1 MHCSTLECE
10 LFTCYFPF
18 LHLWWF
24 KWAQQAHLAMD
35 SLCMWMFL
43 QIQTAPSVEPQI
55 AYITHWS
62 APVGAVHCSH
72 KETFVLIL
80 CILFPAPLLLNAT
93 GPCIFLIMTGHR
105 GQGPVY
111 TATHL
116 HQHSLQ
122 VSLCCVI
129 TTGLLGQGPVYTAT
143 HLHQHYLQV
152 SLCHH
157 NRSRWP
163 GTSLHCHP
171 LTGLNV
177 LCDHNRSEAR
187 DQFTL
192 PPTLLTGPI
201 HVITGS
207 VNWK

>member
-10 LFTCYFPF
+10 LFTWLLLPCSPPVMVEVGACT
-18 LHLWWF
+18 LE
-24 KWAQQAHLAMD
+24 HLAMD
-35 SLCMWMFL
+35 SLSMRMFL
-43 QIQTAPSVEPQI
+43 QIQIAPSVEPQI
-55 AYITHWS
+55 AFITHWLVPLGAVHLFLQIQI
-62 APVGAVHCSH
+62 APSVEPQIAFITHWLVPLGAVHCSH

-80 CILFPAPLLLNAT
+80 CILFPAPLLLDAT
-93 GPCIFLIMTGHR
+93 GPCIFLITTGLH

-122 VSLCCVI
+122 VSLF
-129 TTGLLGQGPVYTAT
+129 
-143 HLHQHYLQV
+143 
-152 SLCHH
+152 HH
-157 NRSRWP
+157 NRS
-163 GTSLHCHP
+163 
-171 LTGLNV
+171 V
-177 LCDHNRSEAR
+177 AR

-201 HVITGS
+201 CVITGS